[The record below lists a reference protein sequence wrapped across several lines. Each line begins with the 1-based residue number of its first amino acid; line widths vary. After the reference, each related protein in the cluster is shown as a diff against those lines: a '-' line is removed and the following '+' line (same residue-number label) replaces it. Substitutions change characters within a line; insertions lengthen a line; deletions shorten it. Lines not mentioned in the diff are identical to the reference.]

1 MNRFKPLKLTKSNLT
16 TWGGI
21 GLFVLIYAFLIS
33 QSLVSP
39 FSHYQA
45 YKKDI
50 VTLQALEASFNQE
63 VLTSRY
69 KLFSSYDGLVNNL
82 AEQEALQQ
90 KLTTVPGFIG
100 TKDQQA
106 MARILQERQIALT
119 QKEELSEWFKSRNA
133 LLKNS
138 LRYLPLLTRQVES
151 SFKPP
156 VQPTKDSNDETKTE
170 ITSETSESSETVE
183 KSLSTAVS
191 TELSSLSP
199 AQQATVRDNLS
210 QLIRNLLLYNASGEE
225 QVAERAETLTQSLA
239 DLENT
244 LEIPEDE
251 LPTKVFRSHANVIL
265 TTKPLVEDLTE
276 QLLTPLGQHTNDLET
291 TFERAYKQANRR
303 ASIFRGITLLWFLGL
318 LGAVNYWYVKRYIK
332 RSQYIDP
339 AFTRYRH
346 QVATLATTAQQLD
359 SASEQSLQQHSTDH
373 NTDPH
378 LETTALT
385 SLDPLLEP
393 ELLEQEDDLGILA
406 RHLQGIGNLLS
417 HNNPTLDQAET
428 FTFLTARLSLLT
440 KHRRKLIT
448 AEAATAIRT
457 ALETT
462 LTDQACQLLDV
473 QFSADQFS
481 VQFSYPLSLSLGQL
495 AQQIKQTTAAAI
507 QPIATA
513 IFSELQLPNEDIWS
527 ETTLIASCDSSTGQT
542 TKETLLASQGEAS

>member
-1 MNRFKPLKLTKSNLT
+1 MNRFNPLKLKKSSLT

-21 GLFVLIYAFLIS
+21 GLFVLIYGFLIS

-90 KLTTVPGFIG
+90 KLTTVPGFIR

-156 VQPTKDSNDETKTE
+156 AQPTKDSDDETKTE
-170 ITSETSESSETVE
+170 ITSETSESSETFE

-199 AQQATVRDNLS
+199 AQQATIRDNLS

-225 QVAERAETLTQSLA
+225 QVADRAETLTQSLA

-318 LGAVNYWYVKRYIK
+318 LGAVNYWCVKRYIK
-332 RSQYIDP
+332 HSKYTDP

-346 QVATLATTAQQLD
+346 QVATLATMAQQLD
-359 SASEQSLQQHSTDH
+359 SISEQPLQQHSTDH

-385 SLDPLLEP
+385 SLTPLLK
-393 ELLEQEDDLGILA
+393 QEDDLGILA

-417 HNNPTLDQAET
+417 HNPTMDQVET
-428 FTFLTARLSLLT
+428 FVFLTARLSLLT

-448 AEAATAIRT
+448 AEAATAIRS
-457 ALETT
+457 ALETI
-462 LTDQACQLLDV
+462 LTEQACQLIDV
-473 QFSADQFS
+473 QFSADQVS

-495 AQQIKQTTAAAI
+495 AQQIKQTSAAAI
-507 QPIATA
+507 QPTVTA
-513 IFSELQLPNEDIWS
+513 IFSELQSPNEDIWS
-527 ETTLIASCDSSTGQT
+527 ETTLIASCDASPGQT